1 MDKFKGLSVSRRN
14 LLKLGAG
21 AIGTGTLTAW
31 LGSGAITTGIGSQLI
46 APEPALA
53 ENNITPDQALQKL
66 IDGNKRF
73 LAKKRE
79 NPNQSF
85 ARLEEVAKGQQP
97 FAAILSC
104 ADSRVVPEIIFDQGI
119 GDLFVVRVAGNVST
133 KEEVASQEFASLVL
147 GAKVL
152 MVIGH
157 QSCGAVKAAIEAK
170 KLPGS
175 LDSLV
180 AAIKPAVDASAKEK
194 GDRLD
199 NAIKANVK
207 LQTQRLQESPI
218 ISKLI
223 QEGKLK
229 IVGGYYSL
237 DTGEIQIIS

>member
-1 MDKFKGLSVSRRN
+1 MDKFKGLSRRN

-21 AIGTGTLTAW
+21 AIGTGAITAW
-31 LGSGAITTGIGSQLI
+31 WGSEAINQIGSPLMAAEI
-46 APEPALA
+46 AAA
-53 ENNITPDQALQKL
+53 ENDITPDQALKKL
-66 IDGNKRF
+66 MDGNLRF
-73 LAKKRE
+73 VTKKRE

-85 ARLEEVAKGQQP
+85 ARLVEVAKGQAP

-119 GDLFVVRVAGNVST
+119 GDVFVVRVAGNVCT
-133 KEEVASQEFASLVL
+133 KEELASEEFASLVL

-180 AAIKPAVDASAKEK
+180 AAIKPAVDSSAKEK

-207 LQTQRLQESPI
+207 LQTQRLKASPI
-218 ISKLI
+218 ISKLN
-223 QEGKLK
+223 QEGKLT

-237 DTGEIQIIS
+237 DTGEVTIIS